1 MLYDSRKTK
10 LAYLKLLGYF
20 GILLGLMSGFYHA
33 SGSLIGELFDFSA
46 MFLFST
52 YFIVAAAARLYGW
65 KNSKVLTVGA
75 FLALATIT
83 ILIIVPLIGPS
94 LFASQI
100 ALAAYLEYRIWK
112 QPGIA
117 HPSFKNFVI
126 AVVLLNVAFL
136 IWNLDKS
143 KIICDPDLH
152 WISGHA
158 VWHLITAVGAFFVYK
173 FYAQFKHLDAYDFTR
188 SN

>member
-1 MLYDSRKTK
+1 MLYDSRNTK

-65 KNSKVLTVGA
+65 KNSKVLTTGA
-75 FLALATIT
+75 FLAFATIT
-83 ILIIVPLIGPS
+83 TLVFIPLLGPS

-100 ALAAYLEYRIWK
+100 ALAAFLEYRIWK
-112 QPGIA
+112 QPGVA

-158 VWHLITAVGAFFVYK
+158 VWHLITAVGAFYVYK
-173 FYAQFKHLDAYDFTR
+173 FYAQFKHLDAYDFTKTH
-188 SN
+188 